1 MTFDFDLSTKEV
13 RKKIMNI
20 AKRLTSPL
28 IASALTFA
36 VPAAAIAAENV
47 VPNSVVNISNV
58 PNIVR
63 GIIQFIL
70 VIAFV
75 GAFIFLLIG
84 GIRWIMA
91 GGDEKAVAGARGTIT
106 AALIGLVIVLVA
118 YAIIRLIELFFK
130 VNIITGGVNIPTI

>member
-1 MTFDFDLSTKEV
+1 MK
-13 RKKIMNI
+13 I
-20 AKRLTSPL
+20 AKRIAGSL
-28 IASALTFA
+28 IASVLTYA
-36 VPAAAIAAENV
+36 VPAAALAAENV
-47 VPNSVVNISNV
+47 VPNQVVNISNV

-70 VIAFV
+70 IVAFV

-118 YAIIRLIELFFK
+118 YAIIRLIEIFFK
-130 VNIITGGVNIPTI
+130 VSIITGGVNIPTI